1 MTKQTRWIGTFI
13 IVLVFGAIA
22 CQACSRIGGESGDQ
36 ENTTASTAAE
46 APSDSEQA
54 GVDTESSAA
63 DQDDS
68 DPSADA
74 DIEGDQSAA
83 EEADGEQTD
92 ETAPAIEPTL
102 IPTDEPIQKSGEDSA
117 DETGEDAPADE
128 QNSDVG
134 DTGED
139 STDSD
144 SDDTSSTGDSAVAS
158 GPSETACDH
167 PYLPLRLGATWT
179 FDNDGEILTWEV
191 IEVQGDEDNAMAI
204 LRISVSDITLDST
217 WSCSSEEGLS
227 SYNFADYG
235 FGDLGADMSIELKS
249 AEGSFLLPADQ
260 LLPGAT
266 WELYMESTINFSQV
280 AGDETLVVTGDMI
293 NVQSN
298 EVVGV
303 DLVEFDGQTVDGIQI
318 QQANAIDLVLNMLGI
333 STEQSFPASNNFNL
347 GKGIGIISQTSI
359 SDFGTSTMNLISYN
373 IP

>member
-1 MTKQTRWIGTFI
+1 MAKQTRGIAAFI
-13 IVLVFGAIA
+13 MILIFGAIA

-36 ENTTASTAAE
+36 EDTSASSAAE
-46 APSDSEQA
+46 VPSDSEQA
-54 GVDTESSAA
+54 DVDAESGGA

-68 DPSADA
+68 DPSSDA
-74 DIEGDQSAA
+74 DIGGDQSAA
-83 EEADGEQTD
+83 DEDGEQTD
-92 ETAPAIEPTL
+92 EAAPAVEPTL
-102 IPTDEPIQKSGEDSA
+102 IPTDEPLQESGEDSA
-117 DETGEDAPADE
+117 DETGEDAPEDE
-128 QNSDVG
+128 QNSDGG

-144 SDDTSSTGDSAVAS
+144 SGDTSSTGDSTAAS

-191 IEVQGDEDNAMAI
+191 IEVQGDENNATAV

-217 WSCSSEEGLS
+217 WSCSAEEGLS

-249 AEGSFLLPADQ
+249 ADGSFLLPADE

-303 DLVEFDGQTVDGIQI
+303 DPDEFDGQTVDGIQI

-347 GKGIGIISQTSI
+347 GRGIGIISQTST